1 VSHYFGHDK
10 SGKRK
15 FNFEQLMIAN
25 EETIAAIF
33 KAMEGEVDMSNNG
46 RPGFVFDKLEVP
58 ITKDIYGLTALDVI
72 LGVKSV
78 HDKESGMPL
87 DEKTLD
93 FF

>member
-1 VSHYFGHDK
+1 MSHYFGHDK

-72 LGVKSV
+72 LGVIV
-78 HDKESGMPL
+78 HKKETGVKL
-87 DEKTLD
+87 DEKTGD